1 MQQVHNFVPAAP
13 VGANYAEWAYFE
25 GYHFQHI
32 AAWQENLRLK
42 RIRDEA
48 RRLIDRRRSP
58 RGFRP

>member
-13 VGANYAEWAYFE
+13 VGANYAEWSYFE

-42 RIRDEA
+42 RIRNEA